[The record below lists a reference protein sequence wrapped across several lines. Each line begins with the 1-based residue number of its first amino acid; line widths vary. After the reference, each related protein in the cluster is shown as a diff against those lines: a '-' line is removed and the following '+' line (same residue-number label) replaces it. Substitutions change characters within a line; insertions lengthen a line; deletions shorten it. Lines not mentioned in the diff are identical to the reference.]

1 MKNLLLF
8 LFLAS
13 CLSASSQ
20 VAINTDGSNPDNSAM
35 LDVKSTTRGLLA
47 PRMTLAQRNAI
58 VSPATGLVIFQTND
72 TPGLYINSGTPALPA
87 WGLVGINTGQ
97 WLTNSPDIYYNSG
110 KVGINTSAPL
120 ASFHVAKNSPDFT
133 ALFGSD
139 IQSYSEGTTVSIGDD
154 AASPVLYLG
163 QSPSDKG
170 YLIWNYN
177 ADPVN
182 AQFLIGTFNS
192 SNPLLLQPYYGN
204 VGVGVLAPLSKFHV
218 SISGS
223 ESLLGYTST
232 IPNYYYHTED
242 PADGD
247 GQSALYALRTR
258 YYANNG
264 YDYTDFAS
272 NSALMGMAYWGD
284 EYSFGTSGFSYLDSE
299 RSGGVLGANFGGA
312 FWGSLSYRA
321 SGYTLYGGYFSNWNA
336 GGGKSNQPNTGIGI
350 GVWGNLMGADIH
362 GKVYGVYA
370 EGENYATYSNGL
382 VFKNNLDVHL
392 QENGTG
398 TQTVL
403 YTNVS
408 TDVTVTTSGYV
419 TLTNGKASIAFD
431 PAFTA
436 SLSADIPVVV
446 TVTPVGTPN
455 WVYLTGVSEKGFSIA
470 EGNEG
475 KSSARIS
482 FIAIG
487 RRAGYEHPVLPG
499 EVIESSYTQNLAR
512 GLHNDAVKD
521 TKGEGLYYEE
531 GKLKV
536 GIHPSVYTD
545 RGKSPS
551 ETFIPASSSAPASS
565 GQNAAAGQ
573 VFGNGVNETRYV
585 QSPKAV
591 QAISTPAI
599 APGSNSSGITPAGN
613 TSTSTQRQK

>member
-1 MKNLLLF
+1 MRNILAMVF
-8 LFLAS
+8 LTLGMNVFSQISISTDAS
-13 CLSASSQ
+13 A
-20 VAINTDGSNPDNSAM
+20 PDNSAM

-47 PRMTLAQRNAI
+47 PRMTLTQRNAI
-58 VSPATGLVIFQTND
+58 VLPATGLVIFQTTD
-72 TPGLYINSGTPALPA
+72 IPGLYINTGTPALPE
-87 WGLVGINTGQ
+87 WGMVGVNSGQ
-97 WLTNSPDIYYNSG
+97 WLINSPDIYYSSG
-110 KVGINTSAPL
+110 KVGINTSTPL

-139 IQSYSEGTTVSIGDD
+139 IQSYSDGTAVSIGDD

-163 QSPSDKG
+163 QSASDKG

-177 ADPVN
+177 VNPVN

-192 SNPLLLQPYYGN
+192 SNPVLLQPYYGN

-218 SISGS
+218 SSSGS
-223 ESLLGYTST
+223 ESLLGYTNT
-232 IPNYYYHTED
+232 IPNYFYHTED
-242 PADGD
+242 PVEGD
-247 GQSALYALRTR
+247 GQSALFALRTR
-258 YYANNG
+258 SYANHG
-264 YDYTDFAS
+264 YDYADFSS
-272 NSALMGMAYWGD
+272 NSALKGMAYWGD
-284 EYSFGTSGFSYLDSE
+284 EYSFGTSGFSYLDYE
-299 RSGGVLGANFGGA
+299 RSGGVLGASSGGGY
-312 FWGSLSYRA
+312 WGSLGYRA
-321 SGYTLYGGYFSNWNA
+321 TGYILYGGYFSNWNA

-362 GKVYGVYA
+362 GKVYGIYA

-382 VFKNNLDVHL
+382 VIKNNLDVHL
-392 QENGTG
+392 QENGTE

-419 TLTNGKASIAFD
+419 TLSNGKASIAFD

-436 SLSADIPVVV
+436 SVSADIPVVV
-446 TVTPVGTPN
+446 TVTPVGSPN
-455 WVYLTGVSEKGFSIA
+455 WVYLSEVSEKGFSIA

-475 KSSARIS
+475 KSSAKVS

-487 RRAGYEHPVLPG
+487 RRAGYEHPILPG

-521 TKGEGLYYEE
+521 TKGEGLYYED

-545 RGKSPS
+545 RGKSAA
-551 ETFIPASSSAPASS
+551 ETFIPAFSSVPASS
-565 GQNAAAGQ
+565 GHNAAAGQ
-573 VFGNGVNETRYV
+573 PLGNDVHGTPNL
-585 QSPKAV
+585 QPQKAEK
-591 QAISTPAI
+591 AIPTPAI
-599 APGSNSSGITPAGN
+599 VPESNSSGNTPAVN
-613 TSTSTQRQK
+613 TSTSTQSQK